1 MTTSNLCEMVD
12 GESEIFCEQVTR
24 NLLFHTHDDTL
35 NTILRTDKGIVVAG
49 TTHCEHIYEVFSHLE
64 KGLVLRMQRH
74 PENKHD
80 ENAIA
85 IYYEKVRIGWVPREL
100 NLIISRLMDAGK
112 AFFCRIENVE
122 LVEEYWVKIEAKIY
136 MVE

>member
-1 MTTSNLCEMVD
+1 MENQIVKISPELLEMM
-12 GESEIFCEQVTR
+12 GSKLPNSLQPFSREIF
-24 NLLFHTHDDTL
+24 LLD
-35 NTILRTDKGIVVAG
+35 IVVAG
-49 TTHCEHIYEVFSHLE
+49 TTHCEQIYEVFPHLE
-64 KGLVLRMQRH
+64 KGQVLRMQRH
-74 PENKHD
+74 PENKFD

-85 IYYEKVRIGWVPREL
+85 IYYEKVKIGWMPREL

>member
-1 MTTSNLCEMVD
+1 MENQIVKISPELLEMM
-12 GESEIFCEQVTR
+12 GSRLPNSLQPFSREIF
-24 NLLFHTHDDTL
+24 LLD
-35 NTILRTDKGIVVAG
+35 IVVAG
-49 TTHCEHIYEVFSHLE
+49 TTHCEHIDEVFPRLE

-100 NLIISRLMDAGK
+100 NVIISRLMDAGK

>member
-1 MTTSNLCEMVD
+1 MENQIVKISPELLEMM
-12 GESEIFCEQVTR
+12 GSRLPNSLQPFSREIF
-24 NLLFHTHDDTL
+24 LLD
-35 NTILRTDKGIVVAG
+35 IVVAG
-49 TTHCEHIYEVFSHLE
+49 TTHCEHIYEVFPHLE

-85 IYYEKVRIGWVPREL
+85 VYYEKVKIGWVPREL